1 MAKRTLVYDFKQVKF
16 VFNELIQNEDAYA
29 GRISR
34 LESLTDYLAGELEKM
49 KQIKEKERKAENAKA
64 KS

>member
-1 MAKRTLVYDFKQVKF
+1 MAKRTLVYDFKNVKF

-29 GRISR
+29 DRISR

>member
-1 MAKRTLVYDFKQVKF
+1 MAKRTLVYDFRKVKF

-29 GRISR
+29 DRISR

-49 KQIKEKERKAENAKA
+49 KQIKEKERKAENTKA